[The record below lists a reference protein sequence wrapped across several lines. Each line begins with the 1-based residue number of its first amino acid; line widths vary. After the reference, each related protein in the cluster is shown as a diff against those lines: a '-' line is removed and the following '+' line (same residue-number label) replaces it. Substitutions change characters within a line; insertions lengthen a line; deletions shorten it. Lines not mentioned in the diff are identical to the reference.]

1 MSASAN
7 SKVAKATPTKTNNKK
22 GDSVSTTSKHPLAYS
37 IPSSD
42 WHETYIGRTI
52 AGVEDLNIFA
62 RAHAL
67 KHNLLLSGPTGSA
80 KTSSIYAYASKV
92 GLPVVNIP
100 CNGAA
105 EPSLFIGKWNRL
117 KDGSFDFILGELALA
132 VQNGGII
139 LLDEINFLKPNIG
152 AYLHGLL
159 DSRRTLVIPE
169 ASGSTAPTF
178 IKAHPDCFIVGAYN
192 PNYQG
197 TRPLN
202 EAFKNRFAFQL
213 DFPYLNEVETQLVQ
227 SESFRAFANNL
238 RLEVDAGNL
247 TTPISTNLLIETEEL
262 TFDEELGFDFAFLNF
277 LNHFPDDEKQPVRE
291 ALVQIAPNIYS
302 ELLESDY
309 PADGLFNPNIPSS

>member
-1 MSASAN
+1 MSATAT
-7 SKVAKATPTKTNNKK
+7 KGAKASTNQPTTKK
-22 GDSVSTTSKHPLAYS
+22 GSEVKTSEHPLAYA
-37 IPSSD
+37 IPASD
-42 WHETYIGRTI
+42 WHEHYIGREI
-52 AGVEDLNIFA
+52 AGVEDLNIFKS
-62 RAHAL
+62 AHRL

-80 KTSSIYAYASKV
+80 KTSVTYAYASKV

-105 EPSLFIGKWNRL
+105 EPSLFIGKWNKL
-117 KDGSFDFILGELALA
+117 PNGQFDFILGELALA
-132 VQNGGII
+132 VLHGGII

-169 ASGSTAPTF
+169 ASGSSAPTF
-178 IKAHPDCFIVGAYN
+178 IKAHLDCLIVGAYN

-202 EAFKNRFAFQL
+202 EAFKNRFALQL
-213 DFPYLNEVETQLVQ
+213 DFPYLNEVEEQLVQ
-227 SESFRAFANNL
+227 SDAFRELARNL

-262 TFDEELGFDFAFLNF
+262 ACDDELGFDFALTNF
-277 LNHFPDDEKQPVRE
+277 LNHFPSDEQQPVQE
-291 ALVQIAPNIYS
+291 VLVQIAPNIYN
-302 ELLESDY
+302 ELFGEEY
-309 PADGLFNPNIPSS
+309 PADGLFNPSI